1 MLPTFSRFPFP
12 FRTRPPSPSR
22 ASTVEIEKRTDPSR
36 RFLAEH
42 GRGSRSLASSGLL
55 SPSGRR
61 ASVTQYNL
69 PQIHEKIKISVGFE
83 IGGPFESDSWVEL
96 YLCSNLPGSREIHL
110 KVGFHNFMAFDCNK
124 TGGVSSPD
132 NHSSICTEVTLIKAN
147 PPTQRGKAKNC
158 EILNRLENH
167 KSSYGSIPGVCDRKK
182 DDGTSDRASSSICA
196 IRCFTDLPAALVC
209 EILARLD
216 AKDLGI
222 ISCVS
227 TLLHT
232 LATDHQGWKKFYF
245 ERWGV
250 PNLPVTLNGPLLS
263 GGLPDGKTW
272 KTFFVE
278 REFRSKSFLGRF
290 SVDVLRGHSDDVRA
304 VILLASENLIFTG
317 GRDSV
322 IRMWNMEEGF
332 LIDTSRPLGCTIR
345 AIAADTKLLVA
356 GGTNAFIQ
364 CWRAIDGNNNLFHIS
379 GSATDQNSE
388 FRLWGHEGP
397 VTCLALDPLRIYSG
411 SWDMSVRVWDR
422 SQMECVRKLMHADW
436 VWAVAPRGNTVAS
449 TAGRDA
455 YVWDIRNGELTNIV
469 SNAHVGNAYSL
480 ARTHLADVLFTG
492 GEDGAIRLFD
502 VSEVSDDEDI
512 KPTATWVPHS
522 GPVHSLAFEYP
533 WLVSASSDGRIALI
547 DLRKLLTPKSSS
559 KHPGSIKNIDASAIE
574 PPQRML
580 HGFGSDL
587 FTISIGADRIVCG
600 GEDGA
605 VKVWNFSE
613 ALEIEKR
620 AQALKSLRQE
630 NRMRRKKAQ
639 LEMNANGRRPDQ
651 CSMAM
656 KKNQLKGD
664 KSVTW
669 HNKRASNEKVKS

>member
-1 MLPTFSRFPFP
+1 
-12 FRTRPPSPSR
+12 
-22 ASTVEIEKRTDPSR
+22 
-36 RFLAEH
+36 
-42 GRGSRSLASSGLL
+42 
-55 SPSGRR
+55 
-61 ASVTQYNL
+61 
-69 PQIHEKIKISVGFE
+69 
-83 IGGPFESDSWVEL
+83 
-96 YLCSNLPGSREIHL
+96 
-110 KVGFHNFMAFDCNK
+110 MAFDCNK
-124 TGGVSSPD
+124 ARGISSPD
-132 NHSSICTEVTLIKAN
+132 KYSSIDTEGTLIKAN
-147 PPTQRGKAKNC
+147 PSTQCEKPIHC
-158 EILNRLENH
+158 EIVSKFDNW
-167 KSSYGSIPGVCDRKK
+167 KSSDESVPGICDPKKGS
-182 DDGTSDRASSSICA
+182 GTSDKATSSTCG

-209 EILARLD
+209 EVLAHLD
-216 AKDLGI
+216 ANDLGI

-250 PNLPVTLNGPLLS
+250 PNLPVTLNGPHVP
-263 GGLPDGKTW
+263 GRLPDGKTW

-290 SVDVLRGHSDDVRA
+290 NVDVLRGHSDDVRA
-304 VILLASENLIFTG
+304 VILLASANLIFTG
-317 GRDSV
+317 GRDAV

-345 AIAADTKLLVA
+345 AIAADPNLLVV

-364 CWRAIDGNNNLFHIS
+364 CWRAVDGNNNLFHIS

-411 SWDMSVRVWDR
+411 SWDMSVRIWDR
-422 SQMECVRKLMHADW
+422 SQMKCVRKLMHSDW
-436 VWAVAPRGNTVAS
+436 VWDVAPRGNTVAS

-455 YVWDIRNGELTNIV
+455 YLWDVRDGGLTNIV
-469 SNAHVGNAYSL
+469 SNTHVGNAYSL

-492 GEDGAIRLFD
+492 GEDGAVHLFD
-502 VSEVSDDEDI
+502 VSEVSDDDI
-512 KPTATWVPHS
+512 KPAATWVPHL

-547 DLRKLLTPKSSS
+547 DLRKLLTPKKSS
-559 KHPGSIKNIDASAIE
+559 KHPFSIKNIDESAIE
-574 PPQRML
+574 PPQRMF
-580 HGFGSDL
+580 HGFGCDL
-587 FTISIGADRIVCG
+587 FSIAIGAERIVCG

-639 LEMNANGRRPDQ
+639 VEMNANCRRSDQ

-664 KSVTW
+664 KSITW
-669 HNKRASNEKVKS
+669 HNKCAINEKVKS

>member
-1 MLPTFSRFPFP
+1 VCFGRNSEQKNGLY
-12 FRTRPPSPSR
+12 FRYS
-22 ASTVEIEKRTDPSR
+22 
-36 RFLAEH
+36 
-42 GRGSRSLASSGLL
+42 
-55 SPSGRR
+55 
-61 ASVTQYNL
+61 
-69 PQIHEKIKISVGFE
+69 
-83 IGGPFESDSWVEL
+83 
-96 YLCSNLPGSREIHL
+96 CSELPGSSRIHL

-124 TGGVSSPD
+124 TAGVSSPD
-132 NHSSICTEVTLIKAN
+132 NYSSICSEGTLFKAN
-147 PPTQRGKAKNC
+147 PSAQRGKARNP
-158 EILNRLENH
+158 EITNKLENR
-167 KSSYGSIPGVCDRKK
+167 KSGDESIPGICGSKK
-182 DDGTSDRASSSICA
+182 DSGTSDGATSSTCG

-222 ISCVS
+222 VSCVS
-227 TLLHT
+227 NLLHT
-232 LATDHQGWKKFYF
+232 LATDHQGWKKFYC

-250 PNLPVTLNGPLLS
+250 PNLPITLNGPLVP

-290 SVDVLRGHSDDVRA
+290 NADVLRGHSDDVRA
-304 VILLASENLIFTG
+304 VILLASANLIFTG

-345 AIAADTKLLVA
+345 SISADMNLLVA

-364 CWRAIDGNNNLFHIS
+364 CWRAVDGNSNLFHIS
-379 GSATDQNSE
+379 RSATDQNSE

-422 SQMECVRKLMHADW
+422 SEMKCVRKLMHADW
-436 VWAVAPRGNTVAS
+436 VWTVAPRGNTVAS

-455 YVWDIRNGELTNIV
+455 YVWDTRDGELTNIV
-469 SNAHVGNAYSL
+469 SNAHVGNACSL
-480 ARTHLADVLFTG
+480 ARTHLGDVLVTG

-502 VSEVSDDEDI
+502 VSEVCDDDI
-512 KPTATWVPHS
+512 KPAATWVPHS

-547 DLRKLLTPKSSS
+547 DLRKLLTPKNSS
-559 KHPGSIKNIDASAIE
+559 KHPFSIKNIDASAVE

-580 HGFGSDL
+580 HGSGCDL
-587 FTISIGADRIVCG
+587 FSIAIGADRIVCG
-600 GEDGA
+600 GEDGT

-639 LEMNANGRRPDQ
+639 VEMNANGRRSDQ

-664 KSVTW
+664 KSVSW
-669 HNKRASNEKVKS
+669 HNKRAINEKIKS

>member
-1 MLPTFSRFPFP
+1 
-12 FRTRPPSPSR
+12 
-22 ASTVEIEKRTDPSR
+22 
-36 RFLAEH
+36 
-42 GRGSRSLASSGLL
+42 
-55 SPSGRR
+55 
-61 ASVTQYNL
+61 
-69 PQIHEKIKISVGFE
+69 
-83 IGGPFESDSWVEL
+83 
-96 YLCSNLPGSREIHL
+96 
-110 KVGFHNFMAFDCNK
+110 MAFDCNK
-124 TGGVSSPD
+124 TRGVSSPD
-132 NHSSICTEVTLIKAN
+132 NYSSISTEGTPIKVN
-147 PPTQRGKAKNC
+147 PSTQCGKATNR
-158 EILNRLENH
+158 EIIYKLDIH
-167 KSSYGSIPGVCDRKK
+167 KSSDVSIPGVCEPKK
-182 DDGTSDRASSSICA
+182 DNGTSDKATSSICG

-216 AKDLGI
+216 AKELGI

-232 LATDHQGWKKFYF
+232 LATDHQGWKKLYC

-250 PNLPVTLNGPLLS
+250 PNLPVTLDGPLIP
-263 GGLPDGKTW
+263 GGLPDGKAW

-290 SVDVLRGHSDDVRA
+290 NVDVLRGHSDDVRG
-304 VILLASENLIFTG
+304 VILLASANLIFTG
-317 GRDSV
+317 GHDSV

-345 AIAADTKLLVA
+345 AIAADRNLLVA

-364 CWRAIDGNNNLFHIS
+364 CWNAIDGNKNLFHIS
-379 GSATDQNSE
+379 GSGADQNSE

-422 SQMECVRKLMHADW
+422 SQMKCVRKLMHADW

-449 TAGRDA
+449 TAGKDA
-455 YVWDIRNGELTNIV
+455 YLWDVRDGELTNIV
-469 SNAHVGNAYSL
+469 SNAHVGNTYSL
-480 ARTHLADVLFTG
+480 ARTHLTNVLFTG

-502 VSEVSDDEDI
+502 VSEVSGDEDI
-512 KPTATWVPHS
+512 KPAATWVPHS

-547 DLRKLLTPKSSS
+547 DLRKLLNPKNSS
-559 KHPGSIKNIDASAIE
+559 KRPFSIKNIDASAIE

-580 HGFGSDL
+580 HGFGCDL
-587 FTISIGADRIVCG
+587 FSIAIGADRIVCG

-639 LEMNANGRRPDQ
+639 VEMNASGRRPDQ
-651 CSMAM
+651 CSIAM

-669 HNKRASNEKVKS
+669 HNKRAINEKVKS